1 MLRDLLPS
9 GLLFRHPIAFAVA
22 ALLAQPAP
30 AQESTLLAVAGSDAP
45 EVRLE
50 QVLIKGQALRGANAP
65 FSSTTFDADEV
76 RDKRVGQPQELFRFV
91 PGMAVR
97 NFGLSGVADTFVL
110 RGFGSGGHGGDVGV
124 VIDGIALNEAM
135 SHADGYADFNVVI
148 PLEIVSMTVYR
159 GPVSA
164 LYGNF
169 NRGGLIAIQ
178 TRKGGAYRNADLS
191 LGSNTTVDAQAALGA
206 TLAGGSQ
213 SLNLAAQLFHTD
225 GFRPQSEFDRGTLA
239 GRWAIDLSPQL
250 QMSVAARL
258 HRGEGDSPAYLTRAQ
273 FDVDPTGKDPRAQN
287 DGAEKDFATLRGDL
301 AWQWSPQVR
310 LLAFA
315 YGTQQEFTRWFSRPV
330 DATSWAQREEGYDRD
345 VFGAGV
351 NLNGRL
357 AAGAGPLNWVAGIE
371 TFRESTDY
379 TFYEGLAQRVR
390 VSPAIYDRTVDLN
403 SASLFAEI
411 EAPFHR
417 LFRPWLGVRHDRFT
431 GQCSRKGTEPGTDP
445 CERLSTTR
453 RTSPK
458 LGVRS
463 DVAAGV
469 QLRASWA
476 EGFALPSNFI
486 KYSAG
491 AAGLKPNVF
500 RQTEVGGAVR
510 GAAVRADLAWYR
522 ITSTNEFRTIAPGV
536 YENAGETLRDGIE
549 ASLGWT
555 PLADLDLTLTYG
567 RMDSEIR
574 ANANPALVGRKVTG
588 VPDDALTLTAG
599 YAPPAGWGGNATL
612 RRQASYAINAD
623 NSVTGGAYSTVDLA
637 LTHAGSGAVRY
648 RAYAGID
655 NATDRTYFT
664 SSFISSG
671 TQLLAPAAPRTYK
684 VGVQLDI

>member
-1 MLRDLLPS
+1 MRHAPALSRPFPRLPIVI
-9 GLLFRHPIAFAVA
+9 GVAFAFAPPALAQDTVQVA
-22 ALLAQPAP
+22 AA
-30 AQESTLLAVAGSDAP
+30 DAP
-45 EVRLE
+45 PVRLE

-65 FSSTTFDADEV
+65 FSTTTFDAEEV
-76 RDKRVGQPQELFRFV
+76 RDKWVSQPQELFRFV
-91 PGMAVR
+91 PGMNVR
-97 NFGLSGVADTFVL
+97 NFGLSGVADAFAL
-110 RGFGSGGHGGDVGV
+110 RGFSGGGHGGDVGI
-124 VIDGIALNEAM
+124 VIDGIPLNEAM
-135 SHADGYADFNVVI
+135 SHADGYADLNVVI
-148 PLEIVSMTVYR
+148 PLEIASMTVYR

-191 LGSNTTVDAQAALGA
+191 LASNTTVDAQAALGT

-213 SLNLAAQLFHTD
+213 SLNLAAQVFHTD
-225 GFRPQSEFDRGTLA
+225 GFRPQSQFDRGTMA
-239 GRWAIDLSPQL
+239 GRWAIDLSPQV
-250 QMSVAARL
+250 QMSLAARL

-301 AWQWSPQVR
+301 AWQVAPQVR

-315 YGTQQEFTRWFSRPV
+315 YGTQQDFTRWFSRPV
-330 DATSWAQREEGYDRD
+330 SATSWAQREETYDRD

-371 TFRESTDY
+371 TFRESTAY
-379 TFYEGLAQRVR
+379 GFYDGLAQRVR
-390 VSPAIYDRTVDLN
+390 VNPAVYDRTVDLN
-403 SASLFAEI
+403 SASLFAEV
-411 EAPFHR
+411 EAPLYR
-417 LFRPWLGVRHDRFT
+417 LFKPWVGVRHDRFT
-431 GQCSRKGTEPGTDP
+431 GNCSRNGAETGTDP
-445 CERLSTTR
+445 CERLNTTR
-453 RTSPK
+453 HTSPK

-463 DVAAGV
+463 DVADGV

-486 KYSAG
+486 KYSTG

-500 RQTEVGGAVR
+500 RQTEVGGALR
-510 GAAVRADLAWYR
+510 SAGIRADVAWYR

-574 ANANPALVGRKVTG
+574 ANPNPALVGKKVTG
-588 VPDDALTLTAG
+588 VPDDALTLAVA
-599 YAPPAGWGGNATL
+599 YAPVAGWGGNVTV
-612 RRQASYAINAD
+612 RRVGAYAINAD
-623 NSVTGGAYSTVDLA
+623 NSVTGGAYRTVDL
-637 LTHAGSGAVRY
+637 TVTYAGSGALRY
-648 RAYAGID
+648 RAFLGID

-671 TQLLAPAAPRTYK
+671 TQLVAPAPPRTYRA
-684 VGVQLDI
+684 GVQLDF